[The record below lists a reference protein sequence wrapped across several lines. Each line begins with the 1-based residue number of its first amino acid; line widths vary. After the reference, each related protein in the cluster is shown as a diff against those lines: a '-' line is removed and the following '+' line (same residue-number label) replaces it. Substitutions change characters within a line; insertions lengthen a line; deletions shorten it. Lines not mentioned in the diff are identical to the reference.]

1 MSFPPLFTESIKAVI
16 SYLLIFIFF
25 SNIIISYYSMKQIKN
40 SIFRWSDDIR
50 SRLFYSLA
58 VMVSDK
64 KIILETNPSY
74 VVLYQIK
81 KKN

>member
-74 VVLYQIK
+74 VVL
-81 KKN
+81 